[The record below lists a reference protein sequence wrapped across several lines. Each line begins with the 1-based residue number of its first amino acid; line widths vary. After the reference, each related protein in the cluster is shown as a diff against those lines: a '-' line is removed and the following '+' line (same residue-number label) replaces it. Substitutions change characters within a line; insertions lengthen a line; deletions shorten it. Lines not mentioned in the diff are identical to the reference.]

1 MVNKLLNKP
10 EYSLKSL
17 LQFLL
22 LLNYTKHQMIT
33 YQKIVCTT
41 NIYHKLLTQ
50 NHRFKSP
57 I

>member
-1 MVNKLLNKP
+1 MANQLLNKP
-10 EYSLKSL
+10 EYSWKYL
-17 LQFLL
+17 LQFSL

-33 YQKIVCTT
+33 YQKTVCIT